1 MAFELEKEYSDNI
14 PVIKVIGVGG
24 GGGNAVNRMVK
35 MGVRS
40 VEFIAINTD
49 DHVLQFSSANQKI
62 QIGEK
67 ITHGKGAGSKPEV
80 GREAAE
86 ENREEIQ
93 AVLKDTDMVF
103 ITAGMGGG
111 TGTGAAPVVAEIAQE
126 MGILTV
132 AIVTKPFAF
141 EGRKRM
147 EQAEQGIA
155 RLREHVDSLIVVPNE
170 RLKFA
175 SEQRITLK
183 NAFDIAD
190 DVLRQGVQSI
200 SDLILIPGLVNLDF
214 ADVTSIM
221 KEAGYAHMG
230 IGFASGKEKAEE
242 AARMAITSPLLETSI
257 TGAKGVIVNITASA
271 DIGLDEISIA
281 STMITEQADMDAN
294 IIWGAVLD
302 ENMEDEMSVTVIAT
316 GFASDDDFEQRQMD
330 NDKQQSMNNRRN
342 SGFSRQSA
350 PEPRRNTYAQP
361 AQHNRDNYSSSSRDR
376 DRDRDNYD
384 SRDSYNS
391 HNSSRESSYSN
402 SSNNSRESYNSG
414 SSYGGG
420 SYSNGGGGSFGYGGS
435 SPSRDNYGSSSHTK
449 KLNDNDDDSYY
460 DIMSIFKRK

>member
-40 VEFIAINTD
+40 VEFIAVNTD
-49 DHVLQFSSANQKI
+49 DHVLQFSSASQKI

-93 AVLKDTDMVF
+93 SVLKDTDMVF

-141 EGRKRM
+141 EGKKRM

-155 RLREHVDSLIVVPNE
+155 RLREHVDSLIIVPNE

-230 IGFASGKEKAEE
+230 IGFATGKEKAEE

-257 TGAKGVIVNITASA
+257 DGAKGVIVNITASA
-271 DIGLDEISIA
+271 DIGLDEISLA
-281 STMITEQADMDAN
+281 SSMITDQADADAN

-316 GFASDDDFEQRQMD
+316 GFASDSDFVRAD
-330 NDKQQSMNNRRN
+330 DKQSKKQP
-342 SGFSRQSA
+342 SRQPVS
-350 PEPRRNTYAQP
+350 EPRRGGYSQP
-361 AQHNRDNYSSSSRDR
+361 VQRETRESRDS
-376 DRDRDNYD
+376 YS

-391 HNSSRESSYSN
+391 APASSR
-402 SSNNSRESYNSG
+402 
-414 SSYGGG
+414 
-420 SYSNGGGGSFGYGGS
+420 
-435 SPSRDNYGSSSHTK
+435 
-449 KLNDNDDDSYY
+449 KLNDADDDDTYY
-460 DIMSIFKRK
+460 DIMSIFNRK